1 MVDIDYSPGQNIKKL
16 FSSEEAKVDAVV
28 GQNGSSEVIP
38 DDPGPAAMGKTP
50 VVGQL
55 RRQSDRDIPVVRDR
69 IGTLLD

>member
-16 FSSEEAKVDAVV
+16 FSTEEAKVDAVV
-28 GQNGSSEVIP
+28 GQTGDMEIMP
-38 DDPGPAAMGKTP
+38 KDAGPAVMGKTP

-69 IGTLLD
+69 VGTLVD